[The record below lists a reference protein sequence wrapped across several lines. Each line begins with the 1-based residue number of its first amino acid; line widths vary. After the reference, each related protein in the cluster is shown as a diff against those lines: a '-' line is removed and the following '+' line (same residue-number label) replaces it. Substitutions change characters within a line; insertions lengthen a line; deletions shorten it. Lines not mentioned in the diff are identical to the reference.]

1 MSFNSVTLTIAG
13 AIFVVLLAMTAYF
26 IYQDQKTKFS
36 LIQATCPDYW
46 LLKKYEDGPHKGKH
60 YCEPSSRNMGTCRS
74 PYGAEPAYYGPNKKI
89 WNDRDCK
96 PIGGGRFL
104 DVKDCQKK
112 CDSTQGCTA
121 FNYQPTTGD
130 CILRE
135 CSTGKEP
142 SWDYPPY
149 VGYSKYSTQSSGAE
163 NLAPKYNVVNDTNE
177 CTNYKNKMTWVN
189 NVCGKKV
196 LWDGVTNNA
205 ELKGKCK

>member
-46 LLKKYEDGPHKGKH
+46 LLKKYEDGDSKGKH
-60 YCEPSSRNMGTCRS
+60 YCEPSSRNMGTC
-74 PYGAEPAYYGPNKKI
+74 
-89 WNDRDCK
+89 
-96 PIGGGRFL
+96 
-104 DVKDCQKK
+104 
-112 CDSTQGCTA
+112 
-121 FNYQPTTGD
+121 
-130 CILRE
+130 
-135 CSTGKEP
+135 
-142 SWDYPPY
+142 
-149 VGYSKYSTQSSGAE
+149 SSVPGAE

-196 LWDGVTNNA
+196 LWDGVTNNS